1 MQYFCV
7 SILNHKVI
15 EIQINMKKTLLLLT
29 FSIALIALSFT
40 EATRQLPDVNVRT
53 LDGKSINIQEYA
65 KNGKITVISFWATW
79 CAPCKREL
87 DAISELYPEW
97 TENYDVEV
105 LAIST
110 DNARALSKVRPLVE
124 QKGWEFEVLSD
135 SKQELQRALNFQA
148 IPQTFLINQAGE
160 IVSQHEG
167 YKPGDEYH
175 LEDEIKKLSGK

>member
-1 MQYFCV
+1 
-7 SILNHKVI
+7 
-15 EIQINMKKTLLLLT
+15 MKNTIIFFTLSL
-29 FSIALIALSFT
+29 AVIALSFT
-40 EATRQLPDVNVRT
+40 ESSRQLPNVNVKT

-79 CAPCKREL
+79 CSPCKREL

-97 TENYDVEV
+97 VDQYNVEV
-105 LAIST
+105 IAIST
-110 DNARALSKVRPLVE
+110 DNARALTKVRPLVE

-135 SKQELQRALNFQA
+135 SKQELQQALNFQA
-148 IPQTFLINQAGE
+148 IPQTFVINQEGE

-175 LEDEIKKLSGK
+175 LEDEIKKLAGK